1 MWTSNL
7 SHHRSQPIVLSL
19 CILTILL
26 GGTFETAAGVETK
39 PSPARKSK
47 HPYCGLYCLYSVMR
61 LAGHK
66 IEFQDLVK
74 PEYIGSRKGTSVAEL
89 KKAAEDNGLYAE
101 SLSRMSASVLEHSEY
116 PIILHVKPGF
126 EAEGYTHFELFLS
139 TENGKARLFDPPQ
152 SPQLVSFSELLPRWD
167 GTGLVVSG
175 KPINVGHL
183 LAPARRRLLVYCAAG
198 IVIIIL
204 CHWAERRW
212 FPKTQRAPRTQL
224 VGFSMLQ
231 GTSLG
236 LATLLA
242 AFIYNFADAGGLLTH
257 PEAASSI
264 QQAHIGNFIPKIKTS
279 RVKQLLNSDAVFI
292 DARHARDFKI
302 DHLDSAINIPVDAN
316 DATLR
321 RTTTGM
327 AKNANIVVYCQSAG
341 CKFAEKI
348 AVRLINEGFS
358 DVSIFKGGWH
368 EWEEKNKEKKENAI

>member
-1 MWTSNL
+1 LN
-7 SHHRSQPIVLSL
+7 
-19 CILTILL
+19 
-26 GGTFETAAGVETK
+26 GTFEAAAGVEAK

-61 LAGHK
+61 LAGHE
-66 IEFQDLVK
+66 IEFQYLVK
-74 PEYIGSRKGTSVAEL
+74 PEYIGSRKGSSVAEL

-101 SLSRMSASVLEHSEY
+101 SLSRMSASVLKHSEY
-116 PIILHVKPGF
+116 PVILHVKPGF
-126 EAEGYTHFELFLS
+126 EAKEYTHFELFLGA
-139 TENGKARLFDPPQ
+139 ENGKARLLDPPQ
-152 SPQLVSFSELLPRWD
+152 SSHLVSFSELLPRWD
-167 GTGLVVSG
+167 GTGLVVSA
-175 KPINVGHL
+175 KPIDMGHL
-183 LAPARRRLLVYCAAG
+183 LAPARWRLLVYCATG

-212 FPKTQRAPRTQL
+212 FPKTQRAPRTRL
-224 VGFSMLQ
+224 VGVSVLQ

-302 DHLDSAINIPVDAN
+302 NHLDDAINIPVDAN
-316 DATLR
+316 DAVLR
-321 RTTTGM
+321 RTTTRM
-327 AKNANIVVYCQSAG
+327 TKNVHIVVYCQSSG

-348 AVRLINEGFS
+348 ATRLINEGFS
-358 DVSIFKGGWH
+358 DVSIFKGGWR
-368 EWEEKNKEKKENAI
+368 EWAAKNKEKKENAI